1 MSYQEKNIVVSLVS
15 TVLFF
20 IYYLVNVYWMVEE
33 GNFNAHNVYTLWA
46 TVIVLAI
53 IVTIV
58 SSVLTHIIFSI
69 LHAIRTNEEDD
80 FIEDERDKLIG
91 LIGTRNSY
99 VVFSIGVFISMAIMV
114 LGMSHLVM
122 FLLLIFSG
130 IIGAVFGDLTKLYLY
145 RRGV

>member
-15 TVLFF
+15 TLLFLG
-20 IYYLVNVYWMVEE
+20 YYAINVYRMVEE
-33 GNFNAHNVYTLWA
+33 GNFNAPNVYSLWA
-46 TVIVLAI
+46 TVIVLAVV
-53 IVTIV
+53 VTIV
-58 SSVLTHIIFSI
+58 STVLTQIVFST
-69 LHAIRTNEEDD
+69 LHAIRTREEPD

-99 VVFSIGVFISMAIMV
+99 GVFSIGVFISMATLVM
-114 LGMSHLVM
+114 GMSPLVM

-130 IIGAVFGDLTKLYLY
+130 IIGAVVGDLSKLYLY